1 MRARSA
7 AGPLATGGVPGALA
21 AGGDDDEDGFAA
33 DATGAIRQHFDEQGY
48 AVVQALLPAALCA
61 GVRAAFAAE
70 VKPYEGPLYRQTS
83 AHAERHRFGEHG
95 FVLNPLLNVQSLDQ
109 RRFPRF
115 RAAGLEL
122 LTHPRLHAVAA
133 AILGAPGTVVQSMY
147 FEGNAATWAHQ
158 DVYYLDAAP
167 PGRMTGLWIALE
179 DIAAGAGRFYVYPG
193 SHRIALGQNRG
204 ELDFAFHHERY
215 KQRVREA
222 IAAAGLVCRAPALR
236 QGDVL
241 FFASRTI
248 HGSHPTTAP
257 QHARNSMTAHL
268 ITTGAGLL
276 QFQRRTKPLA
286 TVRIHGVPVHLPKD
300 QNAWAP
306 RAMLW
311 LESTFPRTLRLAKK
325 VAIKAL
331 LR

>member
-1 MRARSA
+1 MARSA
-7 AGPLATGGVPGALA
+7 AARVAAGGAVP
-21 AGGDDDEDGFAA
+21 AGGDDDEDAFAA
-33 DATGAIRQHFDEQGY
+33 DATGAIRRHFDDQGY
-48 AVVQALLPAALCA
+48 AVVRALLPDDPCA
-61 GVRAAFAAE
+61 RVRAAFAAE

-83 AHAERHRFGEHG
+83 AHPERHLLTEQGYVR
-95 FVLNPLLNVQSLDQ
+95 NPLLNVQSLDQ

-115 RAAGLEL
+115 RAAGLEV

-133 AILGAPGTVVQSMY
+133 AIQGAPATVVQSMY
-147 FEGNAATWAHQ
+147 FEGNSATWAHQ

-179 DIAAGAGRFYVYPG
+179 DIAPGAGRFYVYPG
-193 SHRIALGQNRG
+193 SHLIAIGRNQG

-248 HGSHPTTAP
+248 HGSHPTTQP

-268 ITTGAGLL
+268 IATGAGLL
-276 QFQRRTKPLA
+276 QFQRRIRPLA
-286 TVRIHGVPVHLPKD
+286 CARVNGVPVHMPKN

-311 LESTFPRTLRLAKK
+311 LESAFPRTLRLAKK

-331 LR
+331 VR

>member
-1 MRARSA
+1 MTARSA
-7 AGPLATGGVPGALA
+7 AGPMA
-21 AGGDDDEDGFAA
+21 AGREDDEPGFAA
-33 DATGAIRQHFDEQGY
+33 GASAAIRRHFDEQGY
-48 AVVQALLPAALCA
+48 AVVQALLPAELCA

-83 AHAERHRFGEHG
+83 AHPERH
-95 FVLNPLLNVQSLDQ
+95 VLTEQGYVRNPLLNVQSLDQ

-115 RAAGLEL
+115 RAAGLEV
-122 LTHPRLHAVAA
+122 LTHACLHDVAA
-133 AILGAPGTVVQSMY
+133 AILGARATVVQSMY
-147 FEGNAATWAHQ
+147 FEGNSATWAHQ

-179 DIAAGAGRFYVYPG
+179 DIAPGAGRFYVYPG
-193 SHRIALGQNRG
+193 SHRVAIGRNQG

-222 IAAAGLVCRAPALR
+222 IAARGLVCRAPALR

-241 FFASRTI
+241 FFAARTI
-248 HGSHPTTAP
+248 HGSHPTTRP

-268 ITTGAGLL
+268 IATGAALL
-276 QFQRRTKPLA
+276 QFQRRIRPLA
-286 TVRIHGVPVHLPKD
+286 CACVNGVPVHMPKN

-311 LESTFPRTLRLAKK
+311 LESTLPRTVRLAKK

-331 LR
+331 VR